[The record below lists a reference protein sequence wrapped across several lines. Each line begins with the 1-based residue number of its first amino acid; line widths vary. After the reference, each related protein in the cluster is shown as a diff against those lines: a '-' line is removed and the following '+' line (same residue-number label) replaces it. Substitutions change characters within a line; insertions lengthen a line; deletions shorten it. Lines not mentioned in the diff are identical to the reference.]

1 MKNDFSDKKKFP
13 VPENEIERLQALSS
27 YNILDTF
34 PDEDLDSITLLASR
48 ICRTPIALISLID
61 DKRQWFKSRVGFE
74 VKELPR
80 EMSICQFTIMQESI
94 YEVPDTTKNS
104 DFAEN
109 PLVTA
114 KNGIRF
120 YAGAPLKDPNGFR
133 LGTLCVIDRQPRI
146 LDDEQ
151 KESLELLAKEVV
163 THLLMRKQNDELRK
177 SKETLQRFFDLT
189 LDFMCIANVN
199 GFFLKISSTF
209 SSVLGYNE
217 KELLGKPFLEFVHP
231 DDVEVTL
238 KEVEKLSR
246 GELTIQF
253 ENRYRQI
260 NGNYIWLSWNVKPEP
275 ESGLLYATARN
286 ITESKLAE
294 ELYHKNLLL
303 QKEKEIAERSGQMK
317 EEFLANMSHEIRTPL
332 NAIIGLSG
340 LLLKKGVLRGKELEY
355 IQTINLNSSNLFQLV
370 DNILDFTQIESGNFD
385 KRTTEFNIKQVI
397 EDSARSL
404 ELTATEKGL
413 KLLTKIGSEVPD
425 AVIGHPEKL
434 GQALLNLISNSIKF
448 TTTGEVNVEAKLI
461 TLNPNSA
468 VVKFTV
474 SDTGA
479 GIPKE
484 KQEEVF
490 QPFVQVNSSFTRI
503 HGGTGLGLAITRKL
517 VEIQGGEIHLQSEV
531 GKGSQF
537 YFTLLFPYNEKAKD
551 SKTKGEIT
559 ELHVAREGMRI
570 LIVEDNPFNQ
580 MVAIDTLQD
589 WSASIITD
597 VAENGKV
604 AIEKLKT
611 NKYDL
616 VLMDIQMP
624 EMDGHTATKIIR
636 NELEESLRYIPI
648 IAMTAHASVK
658 EIESCFQDGMNE
670 YISKPFE
677 PETLFKKIN
686 KVLNEL
692 AV

>member
-1 MKNDFSDKKKFP
+1 MKNEFFDKKKFP
-13 VPENEIERLQALSS
+13 VPENEKERLQALSS

-448 TTTGEVNVEAKLI
+448 TSAGEVNVEAKLI

-474 SDTGA
+474 SDTGL

-484 KQEEVF
+484 KLEDVF

-589 WSASIITD
+589 WSSSIFTD

-670 YISKPFE
+670 YISKPFV

>member
-1 MKNDFSDKKKFP
+1 MKNEFFDKKKFP
-13 VPENEIERLQALSS
+13 VPENEKERLQALSS

-670 YISKPFE
+670 YISKPFV